1 MNALHLAKMGELVDR
16 YERNIGM
23 ASRWLGGRGLSLADV
38 APYRLGV
45 VTDDSPESRP
55 YQRRL
60 AIPYLTPAGAVDI
73 RFRTLE
79 DRGPKYLSRPGAQ
92 GHLFNIAALWRDSD
106 VIAITE
112 GEIDALVMDAFS
124 DVPAVGVPGV
134 QLWKK
139 HYARLFVDYE
149 RVLVIGDG
157 DDAGRE
163 FTATVAGSMSNAIP
177 VLIAKG
183 MDINDLFQQQGS
195 GALGRLVAA

>member
-1 MNALHLAKMGELVDR
+1 MNEQRLKQMGELIDT

-23 ASRWLGGRGLSLADV
+23 ASRWLGGRGLTLEDV

-45 VTDDSPESRP
+45 VVDDSPESRP

-60 AIPYLTPAGAVDI
+60 AIPYLTPAGVADV
-73 RFRTLE
+73 RFRALE

-92 GHLFNIAALWRDSD
+92 GHLYNVGALWRDSD
-106 VIAITE
+106 VIVICE
-112 GEIDALVMDAFS
+112 GELDALVMDAFS

-134 QLWKK
+134 QLWKR

-163 FTATVAGSMSNAIP
+163 FTATVASSMSNAIP
-177 VLIAKG
+177 VQIARG
-183 MDINDLFQQQGS
+183 MDINELFHTR
-195 GALGRLVAA
+195 GASALLSLVA